1 MFSILDEPDERRRD
15 EVPVRYMQVGWL
27 PANRGLIVAMS
38 DGSLR
43 VYNTEVGAALYLE
56 KERGGLVD
64 AVCVCVRVCAFCV
77 VYVVWCACSVAGFGS
92 LLPRVRITTCCVV
105 LMLWL

>member
-27 PANRGLIVAMS
+27 PANRGLVVAMS

-43 VYNTEVGAALYLE
+43 VYNTEVGAALYLV
-56 KERGGLVD
+56 KERGG
-64 AVCVCVRVCAFCV
+64 FI
-77 VYVVWCACSVAGFGS
+77 G
-92 LLPRVRITTCCVV
+92 
-105 LMLWL
+105 

>member
-27 PANRGLIVAMS
+27 PANRGLVVAMS

-43 VYNTEVGAALYLE
+43 VYNTEVSARCPLGE
-56 KERGGLVD
+56 GRGGI
-64 AVCVCVRVCAFCV
+64 
-77 VYVVWCACSVAGFGS
+77 G
-92 LLPRVRITTCCVV
+92 
-105 LMLWL
+105 